1 MAASRGMNGRRSG
14 TESNRQE
21 SSGLDPACCPAEAM
35 LSSPAMIF
43 RLRVPRA
50 PLSYFVENL
59 WFYEDLEADHTKEKL
74 LPDASV
80 ELIVDLSQGPKKLY
94 DRQDPL
100 RYTGYNRCWISGMQ
114 RRYIIIGVEKGSS
127 MMGAHF
133 RTGGAAPF
141 FGFPISELT
150 ANVVELDL
158 IWKREILSLREQ
170 LIEAATADSKF
181 DLLEAYLIGKAQ
193 SRLEPDKTISAALTT
208 LRSWPVMPLRELA
221 TRLGLSH
228 KQMIARFDCR
238 VGLTPKLTSRVLR
251 FRKSLAAAHQ
261 TPTPD
266 WSDLAAACGY
276 YDQAHFIH
284 EFQQFAGMT
293 PAEYHRNRTEYPHYI
308 PVD

>member
-1 MAASRGMNGRRSG
+1 
-14 TESNRQE
+14 
-21 SSGLDPACCPAEAM
+21 
-35 LSSPAMIF
+35 MIF

-59 WFYEDLEADHTKEKL
+59 WFYQDLEVDHTKEKL

-80 ELIVDLSQGPKKLY
+80 ELIVDLSEGPKKLY
-94 DRQDPL
+94 DRQDIL

-114 RRYIIIGVEKGSS
+114 NRYLVIGTEKGSS

-150 ANVVELDL
+150 AHVVELDL
-158 IWKREILSLREQ
+158 IWKREILYLREQ
-170 LIEAATADSKF
+170 LIEASAVDAKF

-193 SRLEPDKTISAALTT
+193 SRLEPDKTIAAALAT
-208 LRSWPVMPLRELA
+208 LHSWPVIPVRELA
-221 TRLGLSH
+221 SRLGLSH
-228 KQMIARFDCR
+228 KQMLARFDCR
-238 VGLTPKLTSRVLR
+238 VGLTPKLTSRILR
-251 FRKSLAAAHQ
+251 FRQSLAAAHCVQ
-261 TPTPD
+261 EPD

-308 PVD
+308 PVA

>member
-1 MAASRGMNGRRSG
+1 
-14 TESNRQE
+14 
-21 SSGLDPACCPAEAM
+21 
-35 LSSPAMIF
+35 MIY
-43 RLRVPRA
+43 RVRVPGP

-59 WFYEDLEADHTKEKL
+59 WFYRDLEVDHTKEKL
-74 LPDASV
+74 LPDAAV
-80 ELIVDLSQGPKKLY
+80 ELIIDLGEGPKKLY
-94 DRQDPL
+94 DRANIL
-100 RYTGYNRCWISGMQ
+100 RYTGYRRCWISGMQ
-114 RRYIIIGVEKGSS
+114 NRYIVIGTENGSS

-170 LIEAATADSKF
+170 LLEAKTVDRKF
-181 DLLEAYLIGKAQ
+181 DLLETYLIGKAK
-193 SRLEPDKTISAALTT
+193 SRLEPDKTISAALAA
-208 LRSWPVMPLRELA
+208 LHSWPVAPLRELA
-221 TRLGLSH
+221 SRLGVSH

-251 FRKSLAAAHQ
+251 FRKSLAAAYGVA
-261 TPTPD
+261 TPD
-266 WSDLAAACGY
+266 WSDLAASCGY

-284 EFQQFAGMT
+284 EFQEFAGMT
-293 PAEYHRNRTEYPHYI
+293 PSEYHRKRSEYPHYV

>member
-1 MAASRGMNGRRSG
+1 
-14 TESNRQE
+14 
-21 SSGLDPACCPAEAM
+21 M
-35 LSSPAMIF
+35 LSSHAMIF
-43 RLRVPRA
+43 RMRVPQR

-59 WFYEDLEADHTKEKL
+59 WFYQDLEVNYTKEKL
-74 LPDASV
+74 LPDAAV
-80 ELIVDLSQGPKKLY
+80 ELIVDLSDGPKKLY
-94 DRQDPL
+94 DRQDIL

-114 RRYIIIGVEKGSS
+114 RSYLVIGAEKGSS

-170 LIEAATADSKF
+170 LLETEAVDAKF
-181 DLLEAYLIGKAQ
+181 DLLEAYLIGKAK
-193 SRLEPDKTISAALTT
+193 SRLQPDMTISAALAT
-208 LRSWPVMPLRELA
+208 LHSWPVIPVRELA
-221 TRLGLSH
+221 SRLGLSH

-238 VGLTPKLTSRVLR
+238 VGLTPKLTSRILR
-251 FRKSLAAAHQ
+251 FRKSLAVAH
-261 TPTPD
+261 PASTPD

-293 PAEYHRNRTEYPHYI
+293 PSEYHRNRSEYPHYI

>member
-1 MAASRGMNGRRSG
+1 
-14 TESNRQE
+14 
-21 SSGLDPACCPAEAM
+21 
-35 LSSPAMIF
+35 MIF

-59 WFYEDLEADHTKEKL
+59 WFYQDLEVDHTKEKL

-80 ELIVDLSQGPKKLY
+80 ELIVDLSEGPKKLY
-94 DRQDPL
+94 DRQDTL

-114 RRYIIIGVEKGSS
+114 NRYIVIGTEKGSS

-150 ANVVELDL
+150 THVVELDL
-158 IWKREILSLREQ
+158 IWKREILCLREQ